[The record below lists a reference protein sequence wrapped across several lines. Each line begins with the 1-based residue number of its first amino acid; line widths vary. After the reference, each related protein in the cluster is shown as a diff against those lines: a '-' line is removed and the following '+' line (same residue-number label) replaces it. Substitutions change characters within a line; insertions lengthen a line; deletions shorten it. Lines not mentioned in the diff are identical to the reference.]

1 MIVVMMRFVLF
12 SLFLIFS
19 STTFAQSVVDQL
31 GVGAGANNVVLPDM
45 ATETINRISA
55 SKKIFIITNNS
66 GTFAKG
72 DFVTLVKGTKRALRA
87 VVAKNENGISG
98 IKILKIYS
106 LALWNQMRAGS
117 EIQVLRG
124 DDSFFNTPVAQATP
138 EDLGPRI
145 RNEEN
150 LFDET
155 TVLEDESL
163 AFEED
168 TKRVLKNDNIVSL
181 SLGLVDAG
189 SEGRSTQPNAS
200 WMYQVEDN
208 IWLEAGYGQ
217 SIVKGFPASDIDTK
231 ITNFV
236 IRAKYAVRA
245 PLDSYALP
253 YIGYQIAGASSPGA
267 GSDETG
273 TRTPEELQQELD
285 DVESLKK
292 NQLIFGA
299 TFLKRLVPGWFVRV
313 DLGADLIA
321 GGFSLEF

>member
-1 MIVVMMRFVLF
+1 MKLF
-12 SLFLIFS
+12 ALLLSILLFS
-19 STTFAQSVVDQL
+19 STLNAQSVVDQL
-31 GVGAGANNVVLPDM
+31 GVGSGASSVVLPDM

-55 SKKIFIITNNS
+55 SRKIFIISNNA

-72 DFVTLVKGTKRALRA
+72 DFVTLVRGAKRAVRA
-87 VVAKNENGISG
+87 VVAKNENGIAG

-106 LALWNQMRAGS
+106 LALWNQLRAGT
-117 EIQVLRG
+117 EVQVLRG
-124 DDSFFNTPVAQATP
+124 DDTFFNTPASTSTADNQ
-138 EDLGPRI
+138 GPRI
-145 RNEEN
+145 TTEEN

-168 TKRVLKNDNIVSL
+168 GKRILKNDNIVSL
-181 SLGLVDAG
+181 SLSLVDAG
-189 SEGRSTQPNAS
+189 TEGRSNQPNGS

-208 IWLEAGYGQ
+208 IWLEASYGQ
-217 SIVKGFPASDIDTK
+217 SLVKGFPASDIDTK

-267 GSDETG
+267 GEDETG
-273 TRTPEELQQELD
+273 TRTQDELEQELD